1 MKEIRQMKEKS
12 IAKQEIEEI
21 QKENIE
27 AAAIK
32 IQKIWRGYRIRC
44 WIRKRRLDEM
54 LLIGLTFFYIFFCS
68 NCYYYY
74 Y

>member
-12 IAKQEIEEI
+12 TAKQETEEI
-21 QKENIE
+21 EKEDIE

-32 IQKIWRGYRIRC
+32 IQKVWRGYRTRC

-54 LLIGLTFFYIFFCS
+54 LLIGLIFFVCFTYG
-68 NCYYYY
+68 YYR
-74 Y
+74 